1 MNDLFSTDKRIID
14 LNAKDLFS
22 IENFATLQELSGNM
36 IDEKTQTLRN
46 INLIDLDSI
55 SRNRSM
61 YQFDGFVE
69 ALNSPY
75 VQELIHR
82 GTFFGELD
90 HPDPNCSRERFMK
103 VDKDNISHRIINP
116 HLEGKTIKSN
126 VQMVAPKGNIPWD
139 WITKGSNI
147 SFSVRVLTPNY
158 EERTDGQGQKYIY
171 KHSNMRLI
179 TWDLISSAPGFKNM
193 SIVEDVDSYDA
204 SKLPIGM
211 GTQNSN
217 ENWEGI
223 HINWTQGRKKDEFMR
238 LLKSQESLP
247 IFEDIYGFDMKNVN
261 NISYSKE
268 GLITLTLDN
277 SKEYS
282 RSIKIPTNVYKVNQ
296 VLGLE

>member
-1 MNDLFSTDKRIID
+1 MSNLFSTDRQIID

-36 IDEKTQTLRN
+36 IDEKTKTLRN

-61 YQFDGFVE
+61 YQFEGFVE

-103 VDKDNISHRIINP
+103 VDKDNISHRIVNP
-116 HLEGKTIKSN
+116 HLERKTIKSD
-126 VQMVAPKGNIPWD
+126 VRMVAPKGNIPWD
-139 WITKGSNI
+139 WITTGSNI

-158 EERTDGQGQKYIY
+158 EERTDNSGQKYIY
-171 KHSNMRLI
+171 KHSAMRLI

-204 SKLPIGM
+204 SKEDW
-211 GTQNSN
+211 S
-217 ENWEGI
+217 GI
-223 HINWTQGRKKDEFMR
+223 HLSWTKERKKEEFKR
-238 LLKSQESLP
+238 LLNSQESLP
-247 IFEDIYGFDMKNVN
+247 IMEDIYGFDMKNVK

-296 VLGLE
+296 VLGLD